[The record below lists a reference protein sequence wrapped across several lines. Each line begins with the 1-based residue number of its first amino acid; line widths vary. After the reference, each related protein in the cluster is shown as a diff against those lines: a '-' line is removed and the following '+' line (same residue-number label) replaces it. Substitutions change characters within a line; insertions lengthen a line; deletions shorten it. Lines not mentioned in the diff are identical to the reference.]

1 MYGALYAFDED
12 FIHIVSIS
20 FSALI
25 ITELIMVAM
34 TVHTWHWAMLAA
46 QVRDR
51 YHIIYVLFDNIF
63 LPKTMGE
70 GEDS

>member
-25 ITELIMVAM
+25 ITELVMVAM
-34 TVHTWHWAMLAA
+34 TVHTWHWAMLMA
-46 QVRDR
+46 QVF
-51 YHIIYVLFDNIF
+51 LFLIN
-63 LPKTMGE
+63 KY
-70 GEDS
+70 

>member
-46 QVRDR
+46 QV
-51 YHIIYVLFDNIF
+51 
-63 LPKTMGE
+63 
-70 GEDS
+70 DSKNS